1 MKTSRDENVTN
12 GTVVHRGCHRAQTA
26 ARELPETLA
35 GLPRLRQL
43 DVRSNR
49 LTRLPDWVVD
59 MPALEKLDVRWN
71 ACEPSPSLLTELER
85 RGCVVLL

>member
-1 MKTSRDENVTN
+1 MADLSELRHLDLREN
-12 GTVVHRGCHRAQTA
+12 ALA
-26 ARELPETLA
+26 ELPETLV

-71 ACEPSPSLLTELER
+71 TCEPSRSMLTELER
-85 RGCVVLL
+85 LGCVVLT